1 MKIKCKKC
9 GKRFDWDVY
18 SGICPKCAA
27 YNKTHAADSGILQ
40 EPAGSYSKEEDRR
53 QLHETDGDTGHDA
66 GAPGRQSGSL
76 AVKILIFL
84 LALIPF
90 LSVIC
95 YREIRKETI
104 QERMNAEIIQIVPE
118 EGNTLVFDQPPFLYP
133 VTVSVLGQQREEP
146 EEFEEGNKVLLAV
159 KISAFSEGY
168 NTDAYI
174 RNVFLGYRY
183 EGNDFYQK
191 PMDFYSMSE
200 IDSWPFGMSN
210 SELLPEDGYALGN
223 GEKEEGYLFF
233 GIPKDAR
240 EPELILE
247 ADRGDG
253 IIFLQG
259 TISLENVP
267 DMSVFAKEGEE

>member
-27 YNKTHAADSGILQ
+27 YNKTNAAGSGILQ
-40 EPAGSYSKEEDRR
+40 EPAGNYPKEEARR
-53 QLHETDGDTGHDA
+53 QLHETYGDTGHDA

-84 LALIPF
+84 LVLIPF

-104 QERMNAEIIQIVPE
+104 QERMNAEIIQIVPK

-200 IDSWPFGMSN
+200 IDSWPFGMAD

-259 TISLENVP
+259 TLSLENVP